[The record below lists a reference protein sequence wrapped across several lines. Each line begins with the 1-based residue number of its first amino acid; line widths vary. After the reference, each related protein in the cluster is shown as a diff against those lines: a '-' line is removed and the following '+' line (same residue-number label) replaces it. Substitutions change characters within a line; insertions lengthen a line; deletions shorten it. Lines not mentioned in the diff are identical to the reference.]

1 MHAFKNS
8 GSRLHPRT
16 IVATSNMF
24 GAIKANADRG
34 AIQTDVELVKIE
46 GPAPLQGEG
55 TGFSLMDN
63 L

>member
-1 MHAFKNS
+1 
-8 GSRLHPRT
+8 
-16 IVATSNMF
+16 MF

-46 GPAPLQGEG
+46 GPSPLQGEG
-55 TGFSLMDN
+55 TDFSLMDN